1 MIKIKLIGIYK
12 ITNIKT
18 EQYYIGMSRDIF
30 SRWQNHWTDIKM
42 NKHSS
47 TELMDLMKNSSIQD
61 WTFEIL
67 KYISSTELKK
77 ECNLKGKQFESY
89 LRTKL
94 LQEERAIM
102 KQYSKTF
109 CLNKDKKYFS

>member
-1 MIKIKLIGIYK
+1 MIKIKIAGIYK
-12 ITNIKT
+12 VTNKIT
-18 EQYYIGMSRDIF
+18 EQYYIGMSKDIM

-47 TELMDLMKNSSIQD
+47 TEFLELMKSGSIED
-61 WTFEIL
+61 WTFEII
-67 KYISSTELKK
+67 KYISTTELKK
-77 ECNLKGKQFESY
+77 ESNLKGKAFETY

-94 LQEERAIM
+94 LQEERSIM